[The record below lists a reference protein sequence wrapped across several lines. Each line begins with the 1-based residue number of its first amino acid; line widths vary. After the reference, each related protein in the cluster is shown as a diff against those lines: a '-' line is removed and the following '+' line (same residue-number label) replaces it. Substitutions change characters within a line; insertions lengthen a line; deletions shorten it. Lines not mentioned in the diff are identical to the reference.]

1 MSKEIST
8 QDESLNGMDD
18 ISNIFS
24 ISPIGIFIF
33 QGKKIKFANQESSN
47 ITGYSC
53 QELIESDSLSLIPSE
68 EKVYTQE
75 KIEEMLRH
83 KKSMPFLTKIVH
95 KNRETKYLLLTVCNI
110 QYQGSPATL
119 AYFFDTTEQE
129 RLKEA
134 LKTSEEKFYKA
145 FRASPDW
152 VVISTFD
159 DGVYLE
165 VNQAFLQTTGYEMQE
180 VIGKT
185 SVDLGIW
192 EDPRERD
199 ELHGI
204 LQEYGRVS
212 NAEVKFR
219 TKQDQL
225 LHVLWSAEV
234 IEYGGQ
240 KCLIAITRD
249 ITHRKLV
256 EQERL
261 NREKLQGVL
270 EIAGATCHEM
280 NQPLQNIYF
289 ILDDMLDK
297 YQDKQLYYE
306 LKEQIKR
313 LKETTS
319 KLQNITK
326 YETKDYIQGNQIIDI
341 DKASFQCPINPD
353 LQGDKSQTD

>member
-1 MSKEIST
+1 MSLDNIT
-8 QDESLNGMDD
+8 H
-18 ISNIFS
+18 IFS
-24 ISPIGIFIF
+24 LSPIGIFIF
-33 QGKKIKFANQESSN
+33 QDGMIKFANPESRN
-47 ITGYSC
+47 ITGYSREELVNSDKLSFC
-53 QELIESDSLSLIPSE
+53 PLEERKYVQKKINKTLNQERS
-68 EKVYTQE
+68 
-75 KIEEMLRH
+75 R
-83 KKSMPFLTKIVH
+83 PFLLKAKH
-95 KNRETKYLLLTVCNI
+95 KSGEIKHLLFTVCNI
-110 QYQGSPATL
+110 HCQGNPAIL

-159 DGVYLE
+159 EGVYLE
-165 VNQAFLQTTGYEMQE
+165 VNQAFLQTTGYEMNE

-192 EDPRERD
+192 DDPGERD
-199 ELHGI
+199 ELHKI
-204 LQEYGRVS
+204 LQECGRVS

-219 TKQDQL
+219 TKSGKV

-256 EQERL
+256 EEEKI
-261 NREKLQGVL
+261 NREKLQSVL

-280 NQPLQNIYF
+280 NQPLQNMYF
-289 ILDDMLDK
+289 ILDELMEK
-297 YQDKQLYYE
+297 YEDERINYE
-306 LKEQIKR
+306 LKEQLGRIK
-313 LKETTS
+313 KITD
-319 KLQNITK
+319 KLHNITK
-326 YETKDYIQGNQIIDI
+326 YETKDYIQGSQIIDI
-341 DKASFQCPINPD
+341 DESSYQCPINPD
-353 LQGDKSQTD
+353 IYGDNSQSE